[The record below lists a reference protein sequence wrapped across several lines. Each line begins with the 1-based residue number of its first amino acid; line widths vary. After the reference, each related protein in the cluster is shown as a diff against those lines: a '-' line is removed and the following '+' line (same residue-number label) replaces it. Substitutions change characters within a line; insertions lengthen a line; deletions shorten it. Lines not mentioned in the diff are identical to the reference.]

1 MERQYIGA
9 RYVPK
14 FADPIEWQ
22 DGVPY
27 EPLTIV
33 TYMGASYTSKKAV
46 PAGVKPTNSG
56 YWAVTGNYNA
66 QVEAYRQE
74 VVKAVEDIEG
84 KSHLITKTSI
94 YNFFKDKKIL
104 ILGDSNS
111 VEGEDWR
118 GRTWV
123 TDFREIL
130 DGIAGNIVNN
140 STSGRSF
147 TTGGDNST
155 NMVDIVNAL
164 NGGDYD
170 YIITFCGVNDW
181 SKQAEIGS
189 LNTYENYDHTRY
201 ADAVKTVIGVL
212 NAKYPKA
219 QQFYVTPLVTSD
231 YSTVTTPLLVYANT
245 IRGAVGS
252 RTKNAC
258 AIDGF
263 LAPCYYVNGNKPTIW
278 SMDGLH
284 PNAAYAPILA
294 QFIINTMMCGGTAVA
309 NVSHV
314 LNMKPSDKVNAGA
327 GMFCEVF
334 SDGRV
339 RWYVDATLANT
350 DYKGFYS
357 ETPPDWA
364 TNVYGGAFWWC
375 DASNGESRG
384 LITIDTVDGNPFPTS
399 GYNDVGA
406 RYRMDLTIYPASMTP
421 TRY

>member
-14 FADPIEWQ
+14 FADPIEWNDQ
-22 DGVPY
+22 TSY
-27 EPLTIV
+27 EALTIV

-46 PAGVKPTNSG
+46 PAGVKPTDNN
-56 YWAVTGNYNA
+56 YWVVTGNYNA

-74 VVKAVEDIEG
+74 VVEAMETVNSV
-84 KSHLITKTSI
+84 KSLTEKDAI
-94 YNFFKDKKIL
+94 YNFFKGKNIL

-118 GRTWV
+118 GKTWV

-130 DGIAGNIVNN
+130 NGIANNIVNN

-147 TTGGDNST
+147 TQGGESNT
-155 NMVDIVNAL
+155 NMVDIVNGL
-164 NGGDYD
+164 SGGDYD

-181 SKQAEIGS
+181 SKQAEIGT
-189 LNTYENYDHTRY
+189 LNVYQDYNYTRF
-201 ADAVKTVIGVL
+201 ADAVKHVISTL

-231 YSTVTTPLLVYANT
+231 YATVTTPLLVYANT
-245 IRGAVGS
+245 IRGALGS

-258 AIDGF
+258 GIDGF
-263 LAPCYYVNGNKPTIW
+263 LAPNYYVNGNNPTIW

-284 PNAAYAPILA
+284 PNSAYAPILA
-294 QFIINTMMCGGTAVA
+294 QFIINSMVCGGTPVA
-309 NVSHV
+309 NVSQT
-314 LNMKPSDKVNAGA
+314 LNVEPSSKVQSGA
-327 GMFCEVF
+327 NMFYEVF

-339 RWYVDATLANT
+339 RWYVNCTIASDEYT
-350 DYKGFYS
+350 GFYKNN
-357 ETPPDWA
+357 PPAW
-364 TNVYGGAFWWC
+364 TVSVFGGVNWIA
-375 DASNGESRG
+375 DAENAGTRA
-384 LITIDTVDGNPFPTS
+384 IVPIDTIDGNPYPTT
-399 GYNDVGA
+399 GYNSVGA
-406 RYRMDLTIYPASMTP
+406 KYKINMCIYPESMTP